1 MTFKSKN
8 MKSLYIIFVTTLT
21 LLGAVSCKT
30 KKYTNYQIEGKKIEV
45 ASKYTSNEIIESYI
59 SPYRAHINTDLDSV
73 ISYTN
78 ETLDKTKG
86 EWQSNIGNFMADA
99 CMEFASPVFKKQQN
113 KQIDI
118 VLLNSGGIRSII
130 PKGNITKR
138 NAFEVMPFENS
149 LIVVALKGEEI
160 IAMANH
166 IIKEKK
172 PHPVNGLK
180 IFLDKENTITKV
192 LFNDKAIENNT
203 IYYVATSDYLAN
215 GGDNMSFFLKNEG
228 AFDLNYKIRNVLID
242 YFYRYKTIEASTT
255 ERIIKE

>member
-8 MKSLYIIFVTTLT
+8 TKHLYIIFVTTLT
-21 LLGAVSCKT
+21 LFIAVSCKI
-30 KKYTNYQIEGKKIEV
+30 KKYNNYLIEGKKIEI
-45 ASKYTSNEIIESYI
+45 ASKYINNEIIETYI

-73 ISYTN
+73 ISFTN

-99 CMEFASPVFKKQQN
+99 CMELATPVFKKQQN

-130 PKGNITKR
+130 PKGNISKR

-160 IAMANH
+160 MEMAKH

-172 PHPVNGLK
+172 PHPLNGIK
-180 IFLDKENTITKV
+180 IFLNKENTITKV
-192 LFNDKAIENNT
+192 LFDNKSIENNR
-203 IYYVATSDYLAN
+203 IYYVATADYLAN
-215 GGDNMSFFLKNEG
+215 GGDNMTFFLKNEG
-228 AFDLNYKIRNVLID
+228 TFDLNYKIRNVLID
-242 YFYRYKTIEASTT
+242 YFFKYKTIQVSTI